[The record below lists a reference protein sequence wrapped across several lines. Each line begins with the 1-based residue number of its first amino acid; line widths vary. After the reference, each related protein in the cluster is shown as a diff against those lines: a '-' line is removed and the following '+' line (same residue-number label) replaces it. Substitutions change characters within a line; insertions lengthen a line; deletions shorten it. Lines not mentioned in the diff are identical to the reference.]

1 MKIQFYN
8 NLSGVNIL
16 NKNLQLVG
24 QPIEFTLKKDT
35 NIIQPIL
42 ILAGYVGGNYCY
54 IKDFNRYYYV
64 DDFNLLSNGHYE
76 IYLTVDVLASYK
88 DDLLNGGI
96 KAETDDKKIIYLN
109 NDEKY
114 KDIIINNQYIVIN
127 SNH

>member
-1 MKIQFYN
+1 MKIQFYK

-16 NKNLQLVG
+16 NKNLQLIG

-35 NIIQPIL
+35 NIIQPVL

-54 IKDFNRYYYV
+54 IEDFNRYYYV
-64 DDFNLLSNGHYE
+64 DDFNLLSSGHYE
-76 IYLTVDVLASYK
+76 IYLTVDVLSSYK

-96 KAETDDKKIIYLN
+96 KAETEDKKIIYLN
-109 NDEKY
+109 NEDKY